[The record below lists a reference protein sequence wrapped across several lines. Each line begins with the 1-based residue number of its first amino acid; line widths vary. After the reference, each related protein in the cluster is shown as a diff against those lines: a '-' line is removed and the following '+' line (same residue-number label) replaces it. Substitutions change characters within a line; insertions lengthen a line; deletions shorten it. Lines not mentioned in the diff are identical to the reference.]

1 MSKKQELLEKLTELT
16 ECSYISDLHN
26 PVVYEKVKQMM
37 DHINI
42 GDYSSKEWQEAF
54 SYVTGIE
61 IQEGTEE
68 DIRKMLK
75 NSKWK

>member
-26 PVVYEKVKQMM
+26 PAVYEKVKQVI

-54 SYVTGIE
+54 FYVTGTE

-68 DIRKMLK
+68 DIRKMIK
-75 NSKWK
+75 NSK